1 MKIGLIDVDGHAKK
15 KKFGATIYPNL
26 ALCKIASYHK
36 MNGDQVEWYDGL
48 FGGEYDIVYM
58 AKVFSFSEDYT
69 VAVNAKNVIK
79 GGTGYDITSY
89 LPKEIDDCRPDYT
102 IYPSVPQDTSYGFLT
117 RGCPNKCF
125 WCVVP
130 KKEGSIRPYWDIE
143 RVANGRKKIVL
154 MDNNLLASGDYAKEQ
169 LEKIISKGYHIDLNQ
184 ANDARLMTDDFARLF
199 AKVKWIDGRIRFGCD
214 TTAQIEHCEKAI
226 DMINSYGFKG
236 EYFLYTMIGGKNDFW
251 ESFNRI
257 DHWHRKLM
265 EQRKTK
271 KGRPI
276 YAYAQPYRDPYKKV
290 QEIPMWQKDMARWCN
305 KKMIFTTCEFKD
317 FSPRKGFVCKWYL
330 DGYMNNIN

>member
-1 MKIGLIDVDGHAKK
+1 MKIGLIDVDGHASKK
-15 KKFGATIYPNL
+15 KWGATIYPNL
-26 ALCKIASYHK
+26 ALCKIASYHR
-36 MNGDQVEWYDGL
+36 MMGDHVEWYDGL
-48 FGGEYDIVYM
+48 FGGLYDIVYM

-69 VAVNAKNVIK
+69 VAVNAKEIVK
-79 GGTGYDITSY
+79 GGTGYDVAKS
-89 LPKEIDDCRPDYT
+89 LPEEIDDCQPDYT
-102 IYPSVPQDTSYGFLT
+102 IYPSVPQDTSYGFIT

-130 KKEGSIRPYWDIE
+130 KKEGAIRPYWDIE

-199 AKVKWIDGRIRFGCD
+199 AKVKWINGRIRFGCD
-214 TTAQIEHCEKAI
+214 TTAQIEHCERAI

-236 EYFLYTMIGGKNDFW
+236 EYFLYTMIGGKNDFL

-265 EQRKTK
+265 EQGKTK

-290 QEIPMWQKDMARWCN
+290 QEIPMWQKDLARWCN
-305 KKMIFTTCEFKD
+305 KRMLFTTCEFKD
-317 FSPRKGFVCKWYL
+317 YSPSKGFTCEWYL
-330 DGYMNNIN
+330 DVYMNNHN